1 MTGVFRVPGRKISRK
16 TRNKSIFPLSFFHI
30 CDTMGIN
37 NLETVGDTMRYFG
50 KLYLDKEKDIVVTLW
65 MDQSVLSYTIHTTNH
80 QSDNLINNLAATS
93 GQTTTVRNGRRVIT
107 GQIPCYIKG
116 DGQRVYIFRLNGTKL
131 ANIYPDGK
139 IEVNSV
145 IPAIAKTLMS
155 QTTDYKYSFRETLV
169 KSYVRE
175 EVKLSTDLHTHG
187 NANLAA
193 DILIALAIKH
203 QIRYP
208 LYYIKKLK
216 LTVSPAQQEFLDQ
229 QRREVEAKLDLTGLT
244 GKHRDRKI
252 DDNTFINFADL
263 ILLNLP
269 HSTENI
275 NRIRRSLALLKDSQA
290 VFTNLEKLY
299 LYRYVFTKGVTA
311 DYRIDLPDFRQ
322 IEDQD
327 ICGYLKRM
335 LEDSERPLFSDLTLY
350 EDSLLWIGRE
360 YQKRHIHYVEISD
373 TTLVK
378 KDPSAARMLHQIHRI
393 LPLVKQE
400 TGVDIR
406 FLAAIRRIPLTLVK
420 DNIASGNYLTE
431 AIQALKVVCKDPYVV
446 GSDFVGEEINDI
458 EELKAVIR
466 EIVTG
471 IAYQDP
477 NWTIRV
483 HAGENDSLKSNMAK
497 AISLVEASLLP
508 GQSFPYMRIG
518 HGLYGASLKS
528 SQGKELLKK
537 IREHDV
543 VLEFQLTSNVRLNN
557 LIDLR
562 THPLKGY
569 LSRGIS
575 CVMGTDGY
583 GLYGTDSIDDQLAL
597 ANFLQITDGEF
608 LKMKAVEDGII
619 ARQRENFLR
628 KHQVFTAQQGSRS
641 VEDYYLEELAREN
654 PDISP
659 VKFEIRKQPSYP
671 AFKAQV
677 AELPWDKYPVIVA
690 GGSFTS
696 SNAAQKVSDGDRK
709 ILDGLLEQL
718 DPQKVFFVVGHKLLG
733 HEKYLVENNRGFD
746 IYSIIPSLMDP
757 KQIRRLS
764 QADIKGIRISTES
777 QEMGIY
783 KSFNYEI
790 FERRNCILLGFDGN
804 SSLAN
809 LVQEARNGK
818 GKARIFL
825 YPKSPM
831 LKAKAASLEG
841 YVTIHA
847 PESTVIRTIRTL
859 EDDIGTKI

>member
-1 MTGVFRVPGRKISRK
+1 
-16 TRNKSIFPLSFFHI
+16 
-30 CDTMGIN
+30 
-37 NLETVGDTMRYFG
+37 MRYFG

-65 MDQSVLSYTIHTTNH
+65 MDQSVLSYTIHAINH
-80 QSDNLINNLAATS
+80 QSDNLINNLASIS
-93 GQTTTVRNGRRVIT
+93 GQQTTLRDGRRVIE
-107 GQIPCYIKG
+107 GRIPCYIKG

-155 QTTDYKYSFRETLV
+155 QTKDYQFSFRETLV

-175 EVKLSTDLHTHG
+175 EVKFSTDLHTHG
-187 NANLAA
+187 NANLSA

-208 LYYIKKLK
+208 LYYIRKLQ
-216 LTVSPAQQEFLDQ
+216 LTLSPAQQQYLEG
-229 QRREVEAKLDLTGLT
+229 QRRDVEARLDLTGLE
-244 GKHRDRKI
+244 GKNRNRRI

-275 NRIRRSLALLKDSQA
+275 NKIRRSLSILKDSQA

-299 LYRYVFTKGVTA
+299 LYRYVFTKGVPS

-322 IEDQD
+322 IDDAD
-327 ICGYLKRM
+327 IRSYLKRM
-335 LEDSERPLFSDLTLY
+335 LEDSERRQFADLTLY
-350 EDSLLWIGRE
+350 EDTLLWIGRE
-360 YQKRHIHYVEISD
+360 YEKRHIQYVEISD

-378 KDPSAARMLHQIHRI
+378 KDPSCARMLRQIHHI

-420 DNIASGNYLTE
+420 DNIVSVSYLTE
-431 AIQALKVVCKDPYVV
+431 AIQALQVVSRDPYVV

-458 EELKAVIR
+458 GELKAVIR

-471 IAYQDP
+471 IASRDP

-497 AISLVEASLLP
+497 AISLVEDSLLP
-508 GQSFPYMRIG
+508 GQAFPHMRIG
-518 HGLYGASLKS
+518 HGLYCASLKS
-528 SQGKELLKK
+528 QQGRDLLEK
-537 IREHDV
+537 ICRHDV
-543 VLEFQLTSNVRLNN
+543 ILEFQLTSNVRLNN
-557 LIDLR
+557 IIDLKI
-562 THPLKGY
+562 HPLKNY
-569 LSRGIS
+569 LRRGIG

-583 GLYGTDSIDDQLAL
+583 GLYGTDSIDEQLAL
-597 ANFLQITDGEF
+597 SNFLKITDEEF
-608 LKMKAVEDGII
+608 LQMKAVEDAVIS
-619 ARQRENFLR
+619 RQKENFVR
-628 KHQVFTAQQGSRS
+628 KFQSFTANLSGRS
-641 VEDYYLEELAREN
+641 VMEYYLEELSRQNADVSTVR
-654 PDISP
+654 
-659 VKFEIRKQPSYP
+659 FEISRQPSYP
-671 AFKAQV
+671 VFKSKI
-677 AELPWDKYPVIVA
+677 AELPWDKYPIIIA

-696 SNAAQKVSDGDRK
+696 SDAARKVAQSDRQL
-709 ILDGLLEQL
+709 LDTLLREL
-718 DPQKVFFVVGHKLLG
+718 DPEKVFFVVGHKLLG
-733 HEKYLVENNRGFD
+733 HEKYLVEQNQRFD
-746 IYSIIPSLMDP
+746 VSSIIPSLMDK

-764 QADIKGIRISTES
+764 QARIRGIRLSTES

-783 KSFNYEI
+783 KSFNFEI
-790 FERRNCILLGFDGN
+790 FERRNCTLLAFDGN
-804 SSLAN
+804 SSVAN

-825 YPKSPM
+825 YPRSAM
-831 LKAKAASLEG
+831 LKAKAASLGG
-841 YVTIHA
+841 YVTINSPA
-847 PESTVIRTIRTL
+847 EDVVRKIL
-859 EDDIGTKI
+859 KLQDDIGTKI